1 MLDKSLLGKRI
12 KELRK
17 CKGMTQELL
26 AEKVGIDSKHL
37 SRVECGKNAP
47 SFELLNR
54 ICAALQIELSLL
66 FDTLHLKTKKELI
79 NEIDNILERES
90 EENIKTFYKII
101 VHLIM

>member
-54 ICAALQIELSLL
+54 ISAALQIELSLL